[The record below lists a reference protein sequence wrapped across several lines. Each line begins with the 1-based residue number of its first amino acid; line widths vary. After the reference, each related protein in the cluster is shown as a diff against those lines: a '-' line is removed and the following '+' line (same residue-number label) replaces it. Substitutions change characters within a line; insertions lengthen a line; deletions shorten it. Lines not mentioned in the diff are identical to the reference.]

1 MTITNRSIP
10 VCIILT
16 LITFGIYGIY
26 WFIKLTDETNALA
39 PNNATTSG
47 GKAFLLTI
55 VTLGIYGIYWNYKLG
70 AKVDEM
76 NGISNGNT
84 GLLYL
89 IISLLGGGLISSC
102 LAQNVLNQKAAA

>member
-16 LITFGIYGIY
+16 LITFGIYGVY

-89 IISLLGGGLISSC
+89 IISLLGGGLINSC